1 MSRTGSFD
9 TVEYN
14 GVALTMDFVE
24 VDEISFRSH
33 QGGGLFR
40 NVTYGATD
48 VRLRNLNSLA
58 GDTDGDMDVDI
69 TDFNALAGN
78 FGDSPVEWTD
88 ADFDADNDV
97 DITDFNALAANFG
110 PYGAGPGQVPELS
123 TLVLFTLGIFGT
135 TGVVCWR
142 RRQ

>member
-97 DITDFNALAANFG
+97 DITDFNALAGNFG
-110 PYGAGPGQVPELS
+110 DYETGPGQVPEPTTIVLCMLG
-123 TLVLFTLGIFGT
+123 LVGAGMF
-135 TGVVCWR
+135 VRAKR
-142 RRQ
+142 R